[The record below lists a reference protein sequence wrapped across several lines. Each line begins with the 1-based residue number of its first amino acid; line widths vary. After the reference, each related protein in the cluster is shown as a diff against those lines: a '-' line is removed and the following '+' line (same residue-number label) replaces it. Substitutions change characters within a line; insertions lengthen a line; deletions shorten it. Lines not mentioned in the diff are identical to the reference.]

1 MWHIAA
7 LCYGL
12 VSGVVL
18 AQWWSGASWWLIIA
32 SIPLISLV
40 FWQRRRILLIL
51 TLGAGLLIGLARG
64 SSDQAQLQLYKPLY
78 GQSVQL
84 TGIVRDDADN
94 VAGSTR

>member
-18 AQWWSGASWWLIIA
+18 AQWWNGASWWLIIA
-32 SIPLISLV
+32 SIPLISLA

-64 SSDQAQLQLYKPLY
+64 SSDQALFQLIAPTDHTTVYITVTALD
-78 GQSVQL
+78 
-84 TGIVRDDADN
+84 R
-94 VAGSTR
+94 